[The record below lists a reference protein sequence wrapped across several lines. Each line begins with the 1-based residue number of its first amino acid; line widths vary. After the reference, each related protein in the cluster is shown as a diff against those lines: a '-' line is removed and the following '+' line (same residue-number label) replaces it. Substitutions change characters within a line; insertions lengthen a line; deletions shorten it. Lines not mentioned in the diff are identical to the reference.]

1 MEHPLFTV
9 ILQLTV
15 IMAMARIFAALFK
28 RIGQPGVCGEMAAGL
43 ILGPSF
49 IGKFFPRPFHRLF
62 DPAIGQTL
70 TIFSQ
75 VGLVLLLFLIGME
88 FEFSHLRSY
97 GRKAAGISLAGII
110 IPFGAGLLLA
120 KSAFERLWPVFVF
133 QVGDSHNVPIETKG

>member
-1 MEHPLFTV
+1 
-9 ILQLTV
+9 
-15 IMAMARIFAALFK
+15 
-28 RIGQPGVCGEMAAGL
+28 MAAGL

-97 GRKAAGISLAGII
+97 GRKAAGISLAEII
-110 IPFGAGLLLA
+110 IPFGAGLQLA